1 MAYGDRGVGVAAG
14 LLAALLVGAGIVAAG
29 WFVGE
34 GFRAGRADQPS
45 VTVKGL
51 AEREVQADLALWPI
65 KFQATGNDLAL
76 IQEELDADLATIS
89 AFLTAAGFAAEEV
102 QTQGLQVNDYGMGYG
117 GDRPAERYAVI
128 QSVLIRSADVQRVA
142 EVSRRLGELLRQG
155 IVLQQDWQ
163 AMGPTY
169 LFTQLNAIKSRWRRA
184 RRPASS
190 LTIRARRWAAS
201 RRRTRACSKS
211 CRAISCPPPPR
222 PNRYSRSCGW
232 SPPSP
237 IRWTTRASTPRFT
250 GTGH

>member
-1 MAYGDRGVGVAAG
+1 MAYGDRSVGVAAG

-76 IQEELDADLATIS
+76 IQEELDADLATIT

-128 QSVLIRSADVQRVA
+128 QSVLIRSTDVQRVA

-163 AMGPTY
+163 ATGPTY
-169 LFTQLNAIKSRWRRA
+169 LFTQLNAIKPDMIAEATAAA
-184 RRPASS
+184 RQAAGQFADDSGATLGGIQAADQGVFQILPRDQLPAATETEQIFKIVRVVSTISYS
-190 LTIRARRWAAS
+190 LED
-201 RRRTRACSKS
+201 
-211 CRAISCPPPPR
+211 
-222 PNRYSRSCGW
+222 
-232 SPPSP
+232 
-237 IRWTTRASTPRFT
+237 
-250 GTGH
+250 

>member
-1 MAYGDRGVGVAAG
+1 MAYGDRSVGVAAG

-76 IQEELDADLATIS
+76 IQEELDADLATIT

-128 QSVLIRSADVQRVA
+128 QSVLIRSTDVQRVA

-169 LFTQLNAIKSRWRRA
+169 LFTQLNAIKPDMIAEATAAA
-184 RRPASS
+184 RQAAGQFADDSGATLGGIQAADQGVFQILPRDQLPAATETEQIFKIVRVVSTISYS
-190 LTIRARRWAAS
+190 LED
-201 RRRTRACSKS
+201 
-211 CRAISCPPPPR
+211 
-222 PNRYSRSCGW
+222 
-232 SPPSP
+232 
-237 IRWTTRASTPRFT
+237 
-250 GTGH
+250 